1 MLRGVAPDNGRA
13 ARPTAARVEFVCV
26 WNPRQPGSLGISRDE
41 AESLGLSLSH
51 SQRTTPKELLG
62 SSTDL
67 SLNDPGLGQDS
78 GFQASVAVSLLFQTP
93 KELKTP
99 AQNELSQHF
108 TNSPNSKHST
118 LRMVS

>member
-13 ARPTAARVEFVCV
+13 ARPIAARVEFVCV
-26 WNPRQPGSLGISRDE
+26 WNPRQPGSLGISHDE
-41 AESLGLSLSH
+41 AESLGLSLSLSH

-99 AQNELSQHF
+99 AQNKLSQHF
-108 TNSPNSKHST
+108 PDSPNSKHT
-118 LRMVS
+118 KH